1 MIKIDPTVKKETIF
15 IACGILILSVLMQ
28 AVFLI
33 LNKWDYTVLL
43 GNLLSGGASLLNFFL
58 LGLTVQ
64 KAVAKSEDD
73 AKKVMQVSRLYRMFF
88 MVVVAVIGVAAPI
101 FSIWAV
107 IIPMFFTR
115 IVIAFRP
122 LLDKKTK

>member
-88 MVVVAVIGVAAPI
+88 MVVVAVIGVVAPI